1 MPLKKARAK
10 TAKRAAATAPAKKIQ
25 ILVAD
30 DHDLVQQGLRALIG
44 REPAWKVCG
53 VAETGPEAVKA
64 AVRLRPDVAI
74 VDLDLPGL
82 GGLEVTREI
91 KRRLPACEIVIFTG
105 RSDSDAA
112 IREAFA
118 SGAKSYILKTEVSA
132 NLIQAIAAAAQ
143 HKPYFTAG
151 ISEILFARF
160 DPARKPRAHDHA
172 PGEERL
178 SVGEQAVV
186 RLLADGHS
194 NASVAKQQ
202 RLSVRTVENM
212 RAAIMGRLRLAS
224 FADLV
229 RYAVRNGLVQG

>member
-1 MPLKKARAK
+1 MRSKQAAPKPAK
-10 TAKRAAATAPAKKIQ
+10 GAATTPAAKKLR

-30 DHDLVQQGLRALIG
+30 DHDLVQQGLRALLA
-44 REPAWKVCG
+44 REPKWTVCG
-53 VAETGPEAVKA
+53 VAENGPQAVEEAL
-64 AVRLRPDVAI
+64 RLRPDVAI
-74 VDLDLPGL
+74 IDLDLPGL
-82 GGLEVTREI
+82 DGLEVTRQI
-91 KRRLPACEIVIFTG
+91 KRHLPACEILIFTG
-105 RSDSDAA
+105 RSESDAA

-118 SGAKSYILKTEVSA
+118 SGAKSYILKTEVTESLA
-132 NLIQAIAAAAQ
+132 RAIEALGQ

-160 DPARKPRAHDHA
+160 TPGRQPRAHDHPA
-172 PGEERL
+172 GDERL
-178 SVGEQAVV
+178 SPGEQAVV

-212 RAAIMGRLRLAS
+212 RAGIMGRLGLAS

-229 RYAVRNGLVQG
+229 RYAVRNGLIKV

>member
-10 TAKRAAATAPAKKIQ
+10 PARRAAAAAKKLQ

-30 DHDLVQQGLRALIG
+30 DHDLVQQGLRALIE
-44 REPAWKVCG
+44 RDPAWTVCG
-53 VAETGPEAVKA
+53 VAETGPDAVKEA
-64 AVRLRPDVAI
+64 LRLRPDVAI

-82 GGLEVTREI
+82 GGLEVTRAI

-105 RSDSDAA
+105 RRDSDAA

-132 NLIQAIAAAAQ
+132 NLTQAIAALAQ

-160 DPARKPRAHDHA
+160 DPARQPGAHDHP

-178 SVGEQAVV
+178 SPGEQAVV

-212 RAAIMGRLRLAS
+212 RAAIMTRLRLAS

-229 RYAVRNGLVQG
+229 RYAVRNGLVEG

>member
-1 MPLKKARAK
+1 MPLKKARAQP
-10 TAKRAAATAPAKKIQ
+10 AKRAPAKKLQ

-30 DHDLVQQGLRALIG
+30 DHDLVQQGLRALIDQ
-44 REPAWKVCG
+44 EPGWTVCG
-53 VAETGPEAVKA
+53 VAESGPEAVKA
-64 AVRLRPDVAI
+64 ALRLRPDVAI

-91 KRRLPACEIVIFTG
+91 KRRVPTCEIVIFTG
-105 RSDSDAA
+105 RRDSDAA

-118 SGAKSYILKTEVSA
+118 QGAKSYILKTEVSTH
-132 NLIQAIAAAAQ
+132 LTQAIAALAQ
-143 HKPYFTAG
+143 HKPYFTAA

-160 DPARKPRAHDHA
+160 TSARQPGAHDHP

-178 SVGEQAVV
+178 SVSEQAVV

-212 RAAIMGRLRLAS
+212 RAGIMTRLRLAS

-229 RYAVRNGLVQG
+229 RYAVRNGLVDG

>member
-1 MPLKKARAK
+1 MPLKKARARP
-10 TAKRAAATAPAKKIQ
+10 AKRAAAPAPAKKLQ

-44 REPAWKVCG
+44 REPAWTVCG
-53 VAETGPEAVKA
+53 VAETGPEAIKQA
-64 AVRLRPDVAI
+64 LRLRPDVAI

-82 GGLEVTREI
+82 NGLEVTRAI
-91 KRRLPACEIVIFTG
+91 KQRLPSCEIVIFTG
-105 RSDSDAA
+105 RRDSDAA

-118 SGAKSYILKTEVSA
+118 SGAKSYILKTEAST
-132 NLIQAIAAAAQ
+132 NLTGAIAALAQ

-160 DPARKPRAHDHA
+160 SPARQPGAHDHP

-178 SVGEQAVV
+178 SPGEQAVV

-194 NASVAKQQ
+194 NASVAKEQ

-212 RAAIMGRLRLAS
+212 RAGIMSRLRLAS

-229 RYAVRNGLVQG
+229 RYAVRNGLINI